1 MGRSAPTEFNAQ
13 VDALYA
19 NRSIGRDD
27 PESGEGSRRLFRAR
41 AEHDTYDRLPGVT
54 TPVFLCGGTYD
65 GIAPPENLEAV
76 ASQLPNAQLEFF
88 EGGHT
93 FLAQDPTA
101 FPRAA
106 AFLRG
111 EISASDAAG

>member
-1 MGRSAPTEFNAQ
+1 M
-13 VDALYA
+13 
-19 NRSIGRDD
+19 
-27 PESGEGSRRLFRAR
+27 
-41 AEHDTYDRLPGVT
+41 T
-54 TPVFLCGGTYD
+54 TPVFLCGGKYD

-76 ASQLPNAQLEFF
+76 ASQISNAQLEFF
-88 EGGHT
+88 EGGHM

-111 EISASDAAG
+111 EVGGSYAVGEPSTVRIVPTSAQVAW